1 MKQSRLDALA
11 DGIFAIV
18 MTILVFEIRV
28 PKLHIGATNLD
39 ILTALQNATP
49 LFLSYIL
56 SFAVLFTYWRAHHF
70 ITSVYAKNIDIR
82 LTNINAVF
90 FFFVALIPF
99 SSHLL
104 GLYSTTQAA
113 ITVFAINTVAIGL
126 TLYVMR
132 RYIKHADS
140 IKTQRTSAL
149 IDLHGYTRILFP
161 VVAAILACVISF
173 WSTRLALTFLTL
185 GVLFNLLPHSTSYFY
200 RALRVEE

>member
-28 PKLHIGATNLD
+28 PELQSNATSWD
-39 ILTALQNATP
+39 IALALRNATP
-49 LFLSYIL
+49 LFLSYML

-104 GLYSTTQAA
+104 GSYSTTQMAILFFAA
-113 ITVFAINTVAIGL
+113 NIIAIGL
-126 TLYVMR
+126 TLYMMR
-132 RYIKHADS
+132 RYIKMSHT
-140 IKTQRTSAL
+140 IKTERTNSV
-149 IDLHGYTRILFP
+149 IDRHGYTRILFP
-161 VVAAILACVISF
+161 VITAVLACVISF
-173 WSTRLALTFLTL
+173 WSTRLSLTFLTL